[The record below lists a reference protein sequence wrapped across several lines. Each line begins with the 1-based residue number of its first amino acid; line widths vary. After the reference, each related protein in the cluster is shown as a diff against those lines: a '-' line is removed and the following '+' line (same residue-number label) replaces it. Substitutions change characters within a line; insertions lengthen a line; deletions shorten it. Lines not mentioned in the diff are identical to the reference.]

1 MRRIA
6 EWSLRFRLLVLGIA
20 AVIAIASVVVLPH
33 APLDAVPEFT
43 PPYVEIQTEALGLS
57 AEEVEELITVPLE
70 ADLLNGVAW
79 LDSIE
84 SESIAGLSSIVL
96 IFEPGTDVL
105 RARQVVA
112 ERLTQAHA
120 LPQVSKPPAMLQPLA
135 STSRVSMV
143 SLTSDD
149 LSLIDM
155 SVLARWT
162 IRPRLMGVPGVANV
176 SVWGQRE
183 RQLQVQVDPA
193 RLNEAGVTLQQVIE
207 TTGNSLWVSPL
218 SFLNASTPGTGGFI
232 DTPNQRLGIQHVS
245 PITSAEDLA
254 RVSLEVDDAEDDPS
268 GIHLGDVATVVE
280 DHQPLIGDATVNDG
294 RGLLLVIEKFPGA
307 NTLDVTEGIEQA
319 LDALRPGL
327 SGVELDS
334 TIYRPATFIET
345 AIGNLALAMLVGV
358 ALVGLALIVFLRD
371 WRAALIS
378 MVSIV
383 LSYLAA
389 GLVLTVSGT
398 TINAMVVAG
407 LALAMGLVVDEA
419 VVSVEAIT
427 RRLRH
432 PRDDDADRSR
442 TAIILDEAVAG
453 HSAVVYATL
462 LVVLAVVPLF
472 FVGGAGG
479 AFLPPLMVGYV
490 LAILAGL
497 GVGITAGI
505 ALATIIPPSDRPS
518 AWSPSI
524 VPWLQSR
531 YDRAWARLVAI
542 PRSATM
548 SAAVVVIG
556 VTGLVTFT
564 MFPQIGEAV
573 TPTFKERDVLLQWEA
588 AAGTSGSEMNRMV
601 DQASRELREIAGVRN
616 VGGHTGRA
624 ILSDQ
629 TVGISSAE
637 LWVSLEADAPY
648 EATLDQVQGVA
659 AGYPGLEPNV
669 QTYATNRM
677 REVLSEGEDVVVRLY
692 GIDFATLEAKAD
704 EVKQLMAGV
713 DGIADARVIPT
724 IVEPTVEVE
733 VDLEAAETYGIKA
746 GDVRRAAAT
755 LLSGIEVGSL
765 FEDQKVFEVV
775 VWGVPGLR
783 QSLAAVEGLLID
795 RPNGGQVELGK
806 VANVSI
812 ASAPA
817 VINRHAVAR
826 YVDVAADL
834 NGRDASSVVRDLEG
848 RLGNV
853 EFGLEYRAEI
863 IGDALA
869 REAEQLRLL
878 AIVGAVLIGIFLLL
892 QAAVQSWKLAALA
905 FLALPAATAG
915 GIAAGLATGQLL
927 SLGALVGLLAILGI
941 AARNGLALMLRYR
954 RLEQERGQAP
964 GAELAQLGAHDAV
977 APTIM
982 TAVVTALAMA
992 PFVIFGDVA
1001 GLEIIRPMAIVII
1014 GGLVSSTLVTLFL
1027 MPALYLGSGSSSQ
1040 PEQVSIEIEVGQP
1053 NDAQPVG
1060 A

>member
-57 AEEVEELITVPLE
+57 AVEVEELITVPLE

-96 IFEPGTDVL
+96 VFEPGTDVL

-143 SLTSDD
+143 ALTSDD

-193 RLNEAGVTLQQVIE
+193 RLNDAGVTLQQVIE

-232 DTPNQRLGIQHVS
+232 DTPNQRLGIHHVS

-254 RVSLEVDDAEDDPS
+254 RVSLEADDIQDEPS
-268 GIHLGDVATVVE
+268 GIRLGDVATVVE

-307 NTLDVTEGIEQA
+307 NTLDVTDGIEQA

-327 SGVELDS
+327 TGIEIDS
-334 TIYRPATFIET
+334 TIYRPATFIES
-345 AIGNLALAMLVGV
+345 AVGNLALALLAGL
-358 ALVGLALIVFLRD
+358 ALVGIALVVFLRD

-419 VVSVEAIT
+419 VVSVEAIG

-432 PRDDDADRSR
+432 PREGDADRTR
-442 TAIILDEAVAG
+442 TAIIIDEAVAAR
-453 HSAVVYATL
+453 SAVVYATL
-462 LVVLAVVPLF
+462 VVLLAIVPLF
-472 FVGGAGG
+472 FIGGAGG
-479 AFLPPLMVGYV
+479 AFLPPLITAYLLAALVGLV
-490 LAILAGL
+490 
-497 GVGITAGI
+497 VGITAGI
-505 ALATIIPPSDRPS
+505 ALATIMPPSDRPS
-518 AWSPSI
+518 AWSPPFVS
-524 VPWLQSR
+524 WLQDR
-531 YDRAWARLVAI
+531 YDRAWVRLMAI

-548 SAAVVVIG
+548 SVAVVLLGVIG
-556 VTGLVTFT
+556 LATFN

-573 TPTFKERDVLLQWEA
+573 TPTFKERDVILHWDA
-588 AAGTSGSEMNRMV
+588 APGTSGSEMNRMV

-629 TVGISSAE
+629 TAGISSAE

-648 EATLDQVQGVA
+648 DATLDRVQSVA

-669 QTYATNRM
+669 QTYASNRM
-677 REVLSEGEDVVVRLY
+677 REVLSGGEDVVVRVY

-704 EVKQLMAGV
+704 EVRELMAGV
-713 DGIADARVIPT
+713 EGLADARVIPM
-724 IVEPTVEVE
+724 VEEPTIEVE
-733 VDLEAAETYGIKA
+733 VDLTAAEAYGIKS

-775 VWGVPGLR
+775 VWGVPELR

-795 RPNGGQVELGK
+795 RPNGGQIQLGE
-806 VANVSI
+806 VADVRI

-817 VINRHAVAR
+817 VIARHAVAR
-826 YVDVAADL
+826 YLDVAADL
-834 NGRDASSVVRDLEG
+834 NGRDAASVVGDLER

-853 EFGLEYRAEI
+853 EFALEYRAEI
-863 IGDALA
+863 VGDALP

-915 GIAAGLATGQLL
+915 GIAAGLVTGQLL
-927 SLGALVGLLAILGI
+927 SLGALVGLLAVLGI
-941 AARNGLALMLRYR
+941 AARNGLALMMRYR
-954 RLEQERGQAP
+954 RLEQERGKIP
-964 GAELAQLGAHDAV
+964 GPELAQIGAHEAV

-982 TAVVTALAMA
+982 TAAVTALAMA
-992 PFVIFGDVA
+992 PFVVLGDLA
-1001 GLEIIRPMAIVII
+1001 GLEIIRPMAIVIL
-1014 GGLVSSTLVTLFL
+1014 GGLLSSTLVTLFL
-1027 MPALYLGSGSSSQ
+1027 MPILYLGSGPSSQ
-1040 PEQVSIEIEVGQP
+1040 PEQMPIEVGQP
-1053 NDAQPVG
+1053 VDAQPVG